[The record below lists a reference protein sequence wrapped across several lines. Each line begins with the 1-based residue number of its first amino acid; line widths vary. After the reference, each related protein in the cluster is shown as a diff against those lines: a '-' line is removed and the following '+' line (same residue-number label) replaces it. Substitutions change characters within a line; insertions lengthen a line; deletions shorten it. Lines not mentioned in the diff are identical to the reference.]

1 MMSDLRERSEFPL
14 LALQGV
20 RQTPAPWR
28 VDMEAAWVFYVA
40 ATLPTQWLAKDF
52 WFFINCTVIFPLLQD
67 NPAIHYFRLEHER

>member
-52 WFFINCTVIFPLLQD
+52 
-67 NPAIHYFRLEHER
+67 